1 MKLKKKVYGML
12 AAVLLL
18 TNVFTE
24 VQWLVPVHAET
35 VKVSINGTELQ
46 DDTYYEFEGFK
57 GSGTMQEC
65 DPAALP
71 TVYIYYNAGVMEV
84 HNNVRIYS
92 NGGSSTEVLKIEN
105 GTLTL
110 TGDGRLC
117 LQNDWDTET
126 LIAGNAVAG
135 SETDAGL
142 ETDKA
147 AGTGYAALRTDDY
160 TGNIVLNGYGGDSLI
175 KGLSL
180 VDLQTTGDIAF
191 NSNSITGDAFISAG
205 SVRLEASNLE
215 LFLLDGTVKH
225 MIESTDAQNGEIR
238 LIKTDT
244 LNYLS
249 LINGNSINAS
259 EAFFKAKDVFV
270 SSNGT
275 TSNRSIWFIGEAIAE
290 GNLKIEAK
298 SGVELNAQST
308 AVNGNLNI
316 SVTDAY
322 SVNVTSEKGAVST
335 GDTEINA
342 PVTSVRLETNG
353 NVAVIEGNAKI
364 NAERISMKSTG
375 NAVIAGNAELQ
386 AQYGIDLVGAEGY
399 PVIKGDTIILNT
411 SGNEIS
417 IIRSGSAA
425 SDTPPILGGA
435 LQTRNDV
442 VIYEDGG
449 TRWVQ
454 ILATGQIYYADNCE
468 HPIILGYLGRC
479 MVCETSEIEYAEL
492 IGADG
497 TSKRMLTGDLGGS
510 GTYNDLKYLED
521 GDTIKLIRDLYAN
534 GRDVTFDDAK
544 AVTLDLNGHT
554 LMLGTLSA
562 GNDLTIANGSY
573 KGKIANSGVALT
585 KVLAFRNAK
594 ATLGNLQWMTDRGVE
609 LEESEVTVAG
619 NNSSEQCWLEK
630 LTMDKDSKLVLNNVG
645 GGIGNYGHNTLEE
658 SLGSI
663 QEFLPE
669 GYSLVRRKVD
679 PADADDRNTINDP
692 NGEIAQSVVIRYRR
706 MTDADVAVTLN
717 PTTYTYDK
725 TAKEPEVLV
734 TYDGQ
739 TLVKDKDYTAAYAD
753 NVNAGSAVV
762 TITGMGIYHDVAQV
776 HFTIEKAAQAA
787 PAGLTAVNVS
797 KSGAKDGA
805 IEKLTMAM
813 EYSTDEVNW
822 ISVTAG
828 TTVSGLAA
836 GNYYVRYAETENY
849 QASPSTKVEIT
860 APADNNSLTDA
871 ETVVTLGATKYAY
884 NGKVKKPSVKSVTLA
899 GKQLKAGIDYTVTY
913 KKNKNIGKAS
923 VVITGKG
930 DYTGSVTKTF
940 TIYAKKGTTVTSGAY
955 KYKFT
960 GASQV
965 AFAGIK
971 STKTTKVVIPKSV
984 KLGGKT
990 FKVTSIAKKALYNKS
1005 KVKSVTIGENV
1016 KTIGASAFQ
1025 NCKKLSTITVKTTK
1039 LKSAG
1044 KNALKG
1050 IKANAKIKVPSKKLK
1065 AYKKLLKSKGQGT
1078 KVKIVKK

>member
-46 DDTYYEFEGFK
+46 DDTYYEFGGSR

-65 DPAALP
+65 APDALP
-71 TVYIYYNAGVMEV
+71 SVYLYYNAGVMQV
-84 HNNVRIYS
+84 VGNVRIYS

-110 TGDGRLC
+110 NGDGRFYLA
-117 LQNDWDTET
+117 NAGDTET
-126 LIAGNAVAG
+126 LIAGNAAAG
-135 SETDAGL
+135 SETDGS
-142 ETDKA
+142 TD

-180 VDLQTTGDIAF
+180 VDLKTTGEISLS
-191 NSNSITGDAFISAG
+191 SNSITGDAFISAG
-205 SVRLEASNLE
+205 SVRLEASNFGLY
-215 LFLLDGTVKH
+215 LLDGTVKH
-225 MIESTDAQNGEIR
+225 MIKATDAQNGEIS

-244 LNYLS
+244 RNYLD

-275 TSNRSIWFIGEAIAE
+275 TSNRSILFIGEAIAE

-298 SGVELNAQST
+298 SGVELDAQST

-316 SVTDAY
+316 DVTDGG
-322 SVNVTSEKGAVST
+322 SVKVVSAGGAVST
-335 GDTEINA
+335 GNTEIQA
-342 PVTSVRLETNG
+342 PLSTVRLQAKG
-353 NVAVIEGNAKI
+353 NAAVIEGNAKM
-364 NAERISMKSTG
+364 NAERIAMQSVN
-375 NAVIAGNAELQ
+375 NAAIAGDAELQ
-386 AQYGIDLVGAEGY
+386 AQYGIELIGAEGY
-399 PVIKGDTIILNT
+399 PVIKGSTIILNT
-411 SGNEIS
+411 SGNEILIS
-417 IIRSGSAA
+417 RTGSAA
-425 SDTPPILGGA
+425 SDTPSILGGT

-454 ILATGQIYYADNCE
+454 VLATGQVYYADNCE
-468 HPIILGYLGRC
+468 HPIILGYSGRC
-479 MVCETSEIEYAEL
+479 MVCEASNIEYAEL

-497 TSKRMLTGDLGGS
+497 TSKRMLNGDLGGE
-510 GTYNDLKYLED
+510 GAYNDFRYLAD
-521 GDTIKLIRDLYAN
+521 GDTIKLTRDLYAN
-534 GRDVTFDDAK
+534 GRFVAIDDTK
-544 AVTLDLNGHT
+544 AVTFDLNGHT

-562 GNDLTIANGSY
+562 GNDLTIANGNY
-573 KGKIANSGVALT
+573 KGTIANAGVNLT
-585 KVLAFRNAK
+585 KVLTFRNAK
-594 ATLGNLQWMTDRGVE
+594 AALGNLQWMTDSGVE
-609 LEESEVTVAG
+609 LEASEVTVAG
-619 NNSSEQCWLEK
+619 NNSLEQCWLEK
-630 LTMDKDSKLVLNNVG
+630 LTIDKDSKLVLSNVG
-645 GGIGNYGHNTLEE
+645 DGIGNYGHNTLEE

-669 GYSLVRRKVD
+669 GYSLVRRKKNPEDV
-679 PADADDRNTINDP
+679 DDRNTINDP
-692 NGEIAQSVVIRYRR
+692 SGEIAKSVVLRYRR
-706 MTDADVAVTLN
+706 MTDADLEVTLN

-725 TAKEPEVLV
+725 TAKEPELLV
-734 TYDGQ
+734 TYEGQ
-739 TLVKDKDYTAAYAD
+739 ALVKDKDYTVAYAD

-762 TITGMGIYHDVAQV
+762 TLTGMGIYHDSAQV
-776 HFTIEKAAQAA
+776 RFTIEKAAQAA

-805 IEKLTMAM
+805 IEKLTTAM

-822 ISVTAG
+822 ISVPAG

-836 GNYYVRYAETENY
+836 GNYYVRYAVTENY
-849 QASPSTKVEIT
+849 LASPATKVVIT

-884 NGKVKKPSVKSVTLA
+884 NGKAKKPSVKSVTLA
-899 GKQLKAGIDYTVTY
+899 GKKLKAGTDYTVTY

-923 VVITGKG
+923 VIITGKG
-930 DYTGSVTKTF
+930 NYTGSVTKTF

-960 GASQV
+960 GTSKV

-971 STKTTKVVIPKSV
+971 STKTTKVVIAKTV
-984 KLGGKT
+984 KIGGKT

-1005 KVKSVTIGENV
+1005 KVKSVTIGANV

-1025 NCKKLSTITVKTTK
+1025 NCKKLSTITIKTTK

-1044 KNALKG
+1044 KNAFKG

-1078 KVKIVKK
+1078 KAKIVKK